1 VRRAIQQH
9 VINPLA
15 VKLLELGDEA
25 EIQNATVRIDAP
37 QAQGAAAQGAAGG
50 GGGAFWG
57 RPAKAVEVEDD
68 MSGGGLAG
76 GLEIT
81 VTATLADP
89 DAPAGG
95 APA

>member
-15 VKLLELGDEA
+15 VKLLELGDET
-25 EIQNATVRIDAP
+25 EIENATVTIDAP
-37 QAQGAAAQGAAGG
+37 HGAPPADAAGG
-50 GGGAFWG
+50 GGFWG
-57 RPAKAVEVEDD
+57 RAAKPVEVEDD

-89 DAPAGG
+89 DAP
-95 APA
+95 PR